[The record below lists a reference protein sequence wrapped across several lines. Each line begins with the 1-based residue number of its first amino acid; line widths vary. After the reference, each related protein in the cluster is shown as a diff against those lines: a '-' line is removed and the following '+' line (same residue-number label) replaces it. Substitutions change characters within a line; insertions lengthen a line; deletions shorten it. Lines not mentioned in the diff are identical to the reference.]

1 MSSQLVCRFCTQGL
15 GRTNPWTSC
24 SSLSLTESSPCE
36 HEQLRRR
43 LCCPPG
49 APVCVGLRLQPRGQ
63 TQGEQTPARGLHSDS
78 RSTVDEG
85 KTENPTA
92 HVPFSSAQLLFEI
105 SAAVFKL
112 SSTDATVRQDLENAS
127 GKLKAPNANAT
138 AADAERV
145 ALSLGVLC
153 TYPHKGAPCHAS
165 STGRLRCY

>member
-1 MSSQLVCRFCTQGL
+1 MSSESQLCRFCTQ

-24 SSLSLTESSPCE
+24 SSLSLTVTESSPCE

-49 APVCVGLRLQPRGQ
+49 APVCVGLQPRGQ
-63 TQGEQTPARGLHSDS
+63 MQGEQTPARSLHSDS
-78 RSTVDEG
+78 RSTVEEG

-112 SSTDATVRQDLENAS
+112 RSTDATVRQDLEN

-145 ALSLGVLC
+145 ARSLGVLC

-165 STGRLRCY
+165 STGKLRCY